1 MVKIHSV
8 ILIVCFL
15 VFVALLAFPAPPALL
30 ISVLF
35 LIFLYRR
42 DGGEHFSAALM
53 MLRRMRW
60 FLFSILIVYC
70 WFTPGEPL
78 VQSTA
83 VDSWLPT
90 YEGMISGIQRII
102 ALAIVIASV
111 SLLLRSL
118 SRQQLLAA
126 IHFLARPL
134 QIIGVKPET
143 VALRMILVFDAMS
156 EVQAMMSH
164 YLPEKGRAPRQLD
177 RIGGLA
183 ADIFRA
189 VVIRAKQAPPHEVA
203 LPAID
208 APPVIQWSY
217 PLALW
222 GCFYLSGMWW
232 PW

>member
-15 VFVALLAFPAPPALL
+15 VFVAVLAFPSPPALL
-30 ISVLF
+30 ISVL
-35 LIFLYRR
+35 LLMFLYRR
-42 DGGEHFSAALM
+42 NGGEHFSSALI

-78 VQSTA
+78 VQWTA
-83 VDSWLPT
+83 LDSWLPT
-90 YEGMISGIQRII
+90 YEGLLSGMQRII

-111 SLLLRSL
+111 NLLLRSL
-118 SRQQLLAA
+118 SREQLLAA
-126 IHFLARPL
+126 IHFLVRPL
-134 QIIGVKPET
+134 QMVGVKPEM
-143 VALRMILVFDAMS
+143 VALRMMLVFDAMG
-156 EVQAMMSH
+156 EVQTMMSH

-183 ADIFRA
+183 ASIFSA
-189 VVIRAKQAPPHEVA
+189 VVIRAKQAQTHEVT
-203 LPAID
+203 LPTID

-232 PW
+232 SL